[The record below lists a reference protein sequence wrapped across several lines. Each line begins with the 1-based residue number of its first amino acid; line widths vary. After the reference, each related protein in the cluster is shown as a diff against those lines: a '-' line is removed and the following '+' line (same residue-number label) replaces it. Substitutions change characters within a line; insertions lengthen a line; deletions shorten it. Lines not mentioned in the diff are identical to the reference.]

1 MPSLF
6 GHAAAGLALNAAIT
20 NGHAPR
26 RTWVVA
32 TLCALAPDVD
42 WFTAF
47 LHLPYGHA
55 LTHRGVTHSLAAA
68 ALIAIAA
75 MLLGLR
81 THLRSPRIWLCMF
94 AAAFSH
100 GLLDACTLGGVGV
113 AAFWP
118 LSHARYVCVWQ
129 PIGVSPIPLSAGLF
143 TRFLAALW
151 TEAVWI
157 GLPALLLVTATR
169 AARLRAASRW
179 GGPPWSFPR
188 QGPDGSRTR
197 RISTMDLPR

>member
-1 MPSLF
+1 M
-6 GHAAAGLALNAAIT
+6 
-20 NGHAPR
+20 
-26 RTWVVA
+26 
-32 TLCALAPDVD
+32 D

-68 ALIAIAA
+68 ALIAISA

-81 THLRSPRIWLCMF
+81 AHLRSPRIWLCMF

-179 GGPPWSFPR
+179 GGASLE
-188 QGPDGSRTR
+188 
-197 RISTMDLPR
+197 LP